1 MASPTGAGGVGGRI
15 SVKIIVILVVSLLL
29 VEAVILLFSAFNEY
43 DRLVDHY
50 RFEGEVLV
58 RAVDRDRLDDPAYV
72 EALLERMSDLQ
83 LLDIE
88 RVPETGG
95 VRQQIEDE
103 VMTYTERGVQV
114 SLDVSG
120 IAPGIRAYVLRIIGL
135 LVIIVASMVI
145 VTYAFL
151 AVSLV
156 RPLRTLLRNLQAIS
170 GAEGDLTTRLE
181 SRSRDEIGEIAD
193 AFNDFVERIRAVVTA
208 TKDATRETLESG
220 ERLNASAQESAGH
233 LERVSASVLSV
244 KTRIETLDEEIQQSA
259 SAVNQI
265 SASITSL
272 AGSVTNQA
280 ASVSDAVA
288 AVEEMNS
295 SINSLVSIANHRKEL
310 ATALLDM
317 AQSGQE
323 KMHES
328 VEAIG
333 SIESSTNE
341 ILSAIDVINTIAGQ
355 TNLLSMNAAIEAAHA
370 GEAGKGFA
378 VVAEEIRN
386 LAEQTAEN
394 AKSISSTLKSEVDK
408 VTFAG
413 ESNRAAGESFER
425 IVQDIQQVVDSMGE
439 IVASMNEQAVASS
452 EVLRSLQSIDELST
466 EVKSASQEIDTSA
479 QSVSGNIETV
489 SEVSSDVKDAMNG
502 IGTDIG
508 QINEAVRTI
517 SESGETNARNIRRI
531 KQEVE
536 RFRTE

>member
-1 MASPTGAGGVGGRI
+1 
-15 SVKIIVILVVSLLL
+15 
-29 VEAVILLFSAFNEY
+29 
-43 DRLVDHY
+43 
-50 RFEGEVLV
+50 
-58 RAVDRDRLDDPAYV
+58 
-72 EALLERMSDLQ
+72 MSDLE
-83 LLDIE
+83 LLAIE
-88 RVPETGG
+88 RVPEDAG
-95 VRQQIEDE
+95 VRQQIADE
-103 VMTYTERGVQV
+103 VMTYTERGVRV
-114 SLDVSG
+114 ELDVSG
-120 IAPGIRAYVLRIIGL
+120 IAPGIRSYVFRIIGL
-135 LVIIVASMVI
+135 LVIIVGSMVI

-156 RPLRTLLRNLQAIS
+156 RPLRALLHNLQSIS
-170 GAEGDLTTRLE
+170 GTEGDLTTRLE

-193 AFNDFVERIRAVVTA
+193 AFNGFVERIREVVTA
-208 TKDATRETLESG
+208 TKEATRETAESG
-220 ERLNASAQESAGH
+220 ERLNTSAQESAGH
-233 LERVSASVLSV
+233 LERISASVLSV

-280 ASVSDAVA
+280 SSVSDAVA

-295 SINSLVSIANHRKEL
+295 SINNLVSIASHRKEL
-310 ATALLDM
+310 AAALLDM
-317 AQSGQE
+317 ARSGQE

-394 AKSISSTLKSEVDK
+394 AKSISSTLKSEVEK

-413 ESNRAAGESFER
+413 ESNRAAGDSFER
-425 IVQDIQQVVDSMGE
+425 IVEDIQQVVDSMGE

-489 SEVSSDVKDAMNG
+489 SEVSSDVKEAMNG

-531 KQEVE
+531 KHEVE
-536 RFRTE
+536 RFKTE

>member
-1 MASPTGAGGVGGRI
+1 MGATQSTGRAHKRI
-15 SVKIIVILVVSLLL
+15 SVKIIAILVASLLF
-29 VEAVILLFSAFNEY
+29 VEAVILLFSAFGER

-50 RFEGEVLV
+50 RFEGQVLV
-58 RAVDRDRLDDPAYV
+58 RAVDRDRLDDPEYV
-72 EALLERMSDLQ
+72 EALRSRLSELQ

-88 RVPETGG
+88 AVPRTDG
-95 VRQQIEDE
+95 VQQEIADD

-114 SLDVSG
+114 QLDVSG
-120 IAPGIRAYVLRIIGL
+120 ISAGVQAYVLRIIGL
-135 LVIIVASMVI
+135 LVIIVAAMVV

-151 AVSLV
+151 AFSLV
-156 RPLRTLLRNLQAIS
+156 RPLRALLSNLQAIS
-170 GAEGDLTTRLE
+170 GSEGDLTTRLD
-181 SRSRDEIGEIAD
+181 SRSNDEIGRIAD
-193 AFNDFVERIRAVVTA
+193 AFNGFVERIRVVVDA
-208 TKDATRETLESG
+208 TKQATRETMESG

-233 LERVSASVLSV
+233 LERISASVLSV

-272 AGSVTNQA
+272 AGSVSNQA
-280 ASVSDAVA
+280 SSVSDAVA

-295 SINSLVSIANHRKEL
+295 SINNLVSIANHRKEL

-317 AQSGQE
+317 GRSGYE

-394 AKSISSTLKSEVDK
+394 AKSISSTLKSEVEK
-408 VTFAG
+408 VSFAG
-413 ESNRAAGESFER
+413 DSNRAAGESFER
-425 IVQDIQQVVDSMGE
+425 IVDDIQQVVDSMSE

-452 EVLRSLQSIDELST
+452 EVLRSLQSIDELSN

-489 SEVSSDVKDAMNG
+489 SEVSRDVKESMNG
-502 IGTDIG
+502 IGTDIS
-508 QINEAVRTI
+508 QVNTAMRTI
-517 SESGETNARNIRRI
+517 SESGQTNTRNIKRI
-531 KQEVE
+531 YDEVE
-536 RFRTE
+536 RFKTE

>member
-1 MASPTGAGGVGGRI
+1 MARKKLRGRAQKRL
-15 SVKIIVILVVSLLL
+15 SVKIIGILVASLLF
-29 VEAVILLFSAFNEY
+29 VEAVILAFSAFGER

-50 RFEGEVLV
+50 RFEGQVIV
-58 RAVDRDRLDDPAYV
+58 RAVDRERLDDPAYA
-72 EALLERMSDLQ
+72 EDLRSRLSELEV
-83 LLDIE
+83 LDIE
-88 RVPETGG
+88 AVPRTEG
-95 VRQQIEDE
+95 VQQEIEED
-103 VMTYTERGVQV
+103 VMTYTERGVRVQ
-114 SLDVSG
+114 LDVSSITSG
-120 IAPGIRAYVLRIIGL
+120 VRAYILRIIGL
-135 LVIIVASMVI
+135 LVIIVGAMV
-145 VTYAFL
+145 VMTYAFL

-156 RPLRTLLRNLQAIS
+156 RPLSALLTNLEAIS
-170 GAEGDLTTRLE
+170 GSEGDLTTRLD
-181 SRSRDEIGEIAD
+181 SRSNDEIGRIAD
-193 AFNDFVERIRAVVTA
+193 AFNGFVERIRVVVDA
-208 TKDATRETLESG
+208 TKQATRETMESG

-265 SASITSL
+265 SASISSL
-272 AGSVTNQA
+272 AGSVSNQA
-280 ASVSDAVA
+280 SSVSDAVA

-295 SINSLVSIANHRKEL
+295 SINNLVSLANHRKEL

-317 AQSGQE
+317 AQSGYE
-323 KMHES
+323 KMNES

-378 VVAEEIRN
+378 VVAAEIRN

-394 AKSISSTLKSEVDK
+394 AKSISSTLKAEVEK
-408 VTFAG
+408 VSFAG
-413 ESNRAAGESFER
+413 DSNRAAGESFER
-425 IVQDIQQVVDSMGE
+425 IVGDIQQVVDSMSE

-452 EVLRSLQSIDELST
+452 EVLRSLQSIDELSS

-489 SEVSSDVKDAMNG
+489 SEVSKDVKESING
-502 IGTDIG
+502 IGTDISQVNTAMG
-508 QINEAVRTI
+508 TI
-517 SESGETNARNIRRI
+517 SESGQINTRNIKRI
-531 KQEVE
+531 YDEVE
-536 RFRTE
+536 RFKTD

>member
-1 MASPTGAGGVGGRI
+1 MARKQSTGRAQKRL
-15 SVKIIVILVVSLLL
+15 SVKIIGILVASLLF
-29 VEAVILLFSAFNEY
+29 VEAVILAFSTFGER

-50 RFEGEVLV
+50 RFEGQVIV
-58 RAVDRDRLDDPAYV
+58 RAVDRERLDDPAYA
-72 EALLERMSDLQ
+72 EDLRSRLSELEV
-83 LLDIE
+83 LDIE
-88 RVPETGG
+88 AVPRTEG
-95 VRQQIEDE
+95 VQQEIQGD
-103 VMTYTERGVQV
+103 VMTYTERGVRIQ
-114 SLDVSG
+114 LDVSS
-120 IAPGIRAYVLRIIGL
+120 ITPGVRAYILRIIGL
-135 LVIIVASMVI
+135 LVIIVGAMV
-145 VTYAFL
+145 VMTYAFL

-156 RPLRTLLRNLQAIS
+156 RPLKALLTNLEAIS
-170 GAEGDLTTRLE
+170 GSEGDLTTRLD
-181 SRSRDEIGEIAD
+181 SRSNDEIGRIAD
-193 AFNDFVERIRAVVTA
+193 AFNGFVERIRVVVDA
-208 TKDATRETLESG
+208 TKQATRETMESG

-265 SASITSL
+265 SASISSL
-272 AGSVTNQA
+272 AGSVSNQA
-280 ASVSDAVA
+280 SSVSDAVA

-295 SINSLVSIANHRKEL
+295 SINNLVSLANHRKEL

-317 AQSGQE
+317 AQSGYE
-323 KMHES
+323 KMNES

-378 VVAEEIRN
+378 VVAAEIRN

-394 AKSISSTLKSEVDK
+394 AKSISSTLKSEVEK
-408 VTFAG
+408 VSFAG
-413 ESNRAAGESFER
+413 DSNRAAGESFER
-425 IVQDIQQVVDSMGE
+425 IVGDIQQVVDSMSE

-452 EVLRSLQSIDELST
+452 EVLRSLQSIDELSS

-489 SEVSSDVKDAMNG
+489 SEVSKDVKESING
-502 IGTDIG
+502 IGTDISQVNTAMG
-508 QINEAVRTI
+508 TI
-517 SESGETNARNIRRI
+517 SESGQINTRNIKRI
-531 KQEVE
+531 YDEVE
-536 RFRTE
+536 RFKTD